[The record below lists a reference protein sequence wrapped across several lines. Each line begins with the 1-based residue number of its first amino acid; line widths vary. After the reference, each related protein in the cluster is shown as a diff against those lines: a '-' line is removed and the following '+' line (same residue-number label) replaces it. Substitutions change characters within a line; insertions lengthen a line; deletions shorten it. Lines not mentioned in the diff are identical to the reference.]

1 MVEEPDRI
9 RDEIESTRHELARN
23 VDALADKT
31 IPTRVAQRRWSN
43 AKEKVRGVSD
53 RVMGTPKH
61 AADSMQGSTRSAVDT
76 VQDKASQAADR
87 ASEAAGN
94 VADTVRQAPEAV
106 TRRTQGNP
114 VAAGVIA
121 FGVGMLAA
129 SLLPTTDAEKRAGQQ
144 LKENAGDLVEPVRQP
159 LKESAQQV
167 KDDVS
172 GTVRDAA
179 QQVKE
184 TARDAAQNTKEEAK
198 WSAQDAKD
206 QVRS

>member
-1 MVEEPDRI
+1 MV
-9 RDEIESTRHELARN
+9 DEIKALHRAR
-23 VDALADKT
+23 D
-31 IPTRVAQRRWSN
+31 N
-43 AKEKVRGVSD
+43 ARGF
-53 RVMGTPKH
+53 
-61 AADSMQGSTRSAVDT
+61 AA
-76 VQDKASQAADR
+76 
-87 ASEAAGN
+87 AAGN

-121 FGVGMLAA
+121 FGVGLLAA

-144 LKENAGDLVEPVRQP
+144 LKE
-159 LKESAQQV
+159 
-167 KDDVS
+167 DVS

>member
-1 MVEEPDRI
+1 MV
-9 RDEIESTRHELARN
+9 DEIKALHRAR
-23 VDALADKT
+23 D
-31 IPTRVAQRRWSN
+31 N
-43 AKEKVRGVSD
+43 ARGF
-53 RVMGTPKH
+53 
-61 AADSMQGSTRSAVDT
+61 AA
-76 VQDKASQAADR
+76 
-87 ASEAAGN
+87 AAGN

-121 FGVGMLAA
+121 FGVGLLAA

-184 TARDAAQNTKEEAK
+184 TAR
-198 WSAQDAKD
+198 
-206 QVRS
+206 